1 MERKLN
7 CWEFKNCGRE
17 KGGLMVNVLGECP
30 VSLAMAYDGT
40 NGGVAGGRNCWM
52 VRDTN
57 RLARTE
63 ACPGQSCQVCEF
75 YRRVRHEEKSVA
87 RRELNTTVA

>member
-17 KGGLMVNVLGECP
+17 KGGLMVSVLG
-30 VSLAMAYDGT
+30 A
-40 NGGVAGGRNCWM
+40 NGGVAGGRHCWM
-52 VRDTN
+52 VRNTN
-57 RLARTE
+57 RLTRNE

-87 RRELNTTVA
+87 QRELNTTVA